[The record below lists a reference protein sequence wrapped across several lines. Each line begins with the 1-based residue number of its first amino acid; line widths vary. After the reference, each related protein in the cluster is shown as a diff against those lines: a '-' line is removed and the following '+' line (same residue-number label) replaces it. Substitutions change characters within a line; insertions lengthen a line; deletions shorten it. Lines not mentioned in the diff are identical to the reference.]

1 MGDGRICFHSRDVGM
16 CHAVRIGR
24 WAASA
29 SHRMK
34 IKKNKEKKDI
44 IEPTDETMF
53 HLKNASG

>member
-1 MGDGRICFHSRDVGM
+1 M

-24 WAASA
+24 WDANA

-34 IKKNKEKKDI
+34 IKKNNEKNDI
-44 IEPTDETMF
+44 IDPTEDTIF